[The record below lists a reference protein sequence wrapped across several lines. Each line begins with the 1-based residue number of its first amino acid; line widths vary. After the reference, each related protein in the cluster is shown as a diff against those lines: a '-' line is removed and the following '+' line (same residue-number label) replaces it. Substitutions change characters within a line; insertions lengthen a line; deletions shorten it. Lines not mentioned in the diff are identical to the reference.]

1 MTSLFSC
8 QTALE
13 NVICFFFYCLYKVPT
28 NASSWVMGGLCEL
41 MAVMYKSCLLYRFSL
56 QLKYPSYLPLQNVT
70 VFMQR
75 NCALRRNSFSGTFS
89 DIQKLCLHKC
99 CWIKPELRITISIPV
114 VRNFYIRLRGRQIP
128 LSFILYISSIRR
140 PEWKPA
146 SEYLTE
152 SSHFIEIKPL
162 KSTHLIPTAI
172 PCMRLKKKMRIHM
185 MHVVDDGA
193 DLYSEFYSIRLPH
206 LHQPPYFYTSYGLC
220 KNILMDVCRVSY
232 SWGGGNQPDFNHI
245 YIVCG
250 NKTKMLCFAFLWKAC
265 T

>member
-1 MTSLFSC
+1 MLVKASLPFFFFFCKKTFFITVQVLWTMTSLFSC

-140 PEWKPA
+140 P
-146 SEYLTE
+146 
-152 SSHFIEIKPL
+152 
-162 KSTHLIPTAI
+162 
-172 PCMRLKKKMRIHM
+172 
-185 MHVVDDGA
+185 
-193 DLYSEFYSIRLPH
+193 
-206 LHQPPYFYTSYGLC
+206 
-220 KNILMDVCRVSY
+220 
-232 SWGGGNQPDFNHI
+232 
-245 YIVCG
+245 
-250 NKTKMLCFAFLWKAC
+250 
-265 T
+265 